1 SVCLHRAGREIL
13 VAENGGRAAA
23 YREEDGAAIM
33 QESEITIRVAL
44 GRGGA
49 SASVYTCDLSYD
61 YVRINADYR
70 S

>member
-1 SVCLHRAGREIL
+1 
-13 VAENGGRAAA
+13 
-23 YREEDGAAIM
+23 M